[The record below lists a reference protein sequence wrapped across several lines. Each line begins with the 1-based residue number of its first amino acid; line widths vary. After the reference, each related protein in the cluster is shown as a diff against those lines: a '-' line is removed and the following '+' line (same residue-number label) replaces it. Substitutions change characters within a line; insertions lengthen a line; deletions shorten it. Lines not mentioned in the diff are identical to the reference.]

1 MTAPVKNYLST
12 DTGAP
17 TWNGTIGATIAVLD
31 ALLINGFNEKTLSSL
46 TQVDGVATATT
57 ATAHGYRVNQVV
69 EIAGANEAG
78 YNGQFPVLS
87 VSTLSFTFAVDPATA
102 AAATGTV
109 TAKVAPLGWTKA
121 FSGTNKAAYRSND
134 VAATQCLLRVD
145 DSNALYSLVR
155 GYKTMTDID
164 TGADPFPTTAQQANY
179 AWKKS
184 STADA
189 TARKWALF
197 GDDMLFM
204 FALAYSTASGNA
216 PTSANFPPIFGFG
229 DFISYKPG
237 DAFNCLIYAY
247 VSTAPSAIYSDS
259 GFNNTTNIPYCPR
272 AFTQI
277 GTALRLLKLAIYPNS
292 SSGLSSGGL
301 AYPNPEDNGLLI
313 WNRHVLQD
321 GASDVR
327 GIQPGAYHLPQ
338 VAPMADGDVVSDVE
352 GYAGKSFFML
362 GCSSNG
368 TEARMAIDIT
378 GPWR

>member
-17 TWNGTIGATIAVLD
+17 TWNGTIGSTIAVLD
-31 ALLINGFNEKTLSSL
+31 ALLINGFNEKTLASL
-46 TQVDGVATATT
+46 TQADGVATATT

-78 YNGQFPVLS
+78 YNGQFTVLS
-87 VSTLSFTFAVDPATA
+87 VSTLAFTYAVDSGLAAT
-102 AAATGTV
+102 ATGTL

-121 FSGTNKAAYRSND
+121 FSGTNKAAYRSNN
-134 VAATQCLLRVD
+134 VASTQCLLRVD

-164 TGADPFPTTAQQANY
+164 TGADPFPTTLQQANY

-216 PTSANFPPIFGFG
+216 PSSSSWPPLFGFG

-247 VSTAPSAIYSDS
+247 ATTAPTNIYNDA
-259 GFNNTTNIPYCPR
+259 GFNHTANIPYCPR

-277 GTALRLLKLAIYPNS
+277 GSALRLSKLGIYPNV
-292 SSGLSSGGL
+292 SSGLASGGL
-301 AYPNPEDNGLLI
+301 SYPNPEDNGLLI
-313 WNRHVLQD
+313 WSRHVLQD
-321 GASDVR
+321 SSSDVR

-338 VAPMADGDVVSDVE
+338 AVPMTDGDVVSDVE
-352 GYAGKSFFML
+352 GYAGKQFFML
-362 GCSSNG
+362 GCSNAA

>member
-1 MTAPVKNYLST
+1 MTAPVKNFLST

-31 ALLINGFNEKTLSSL
+31 ALLIDGFNSKTLSSL
-46 TQVDGVATATT
+46 TQSGGVATATT

-87 VSTLSFTFAVDPATA
+87 VSALSFTFAVDAGLAAT
-102 AAATGTV
+102 ATGTL

-121 FSGTNKAAYRSND
+121 FSGTNKAAYRSSN
-134 VAATQCLLRVD
+134 VASTQCLLRVD
-145 DSNALYSLVR
+145 DTNALYSLVR

-164 TGADPFPTTAQQANY
+164 TGADPFPTTLQQANY

-216 PTSANFPPIFGFG
+216 PSGSGWPPIFGFG

-237 DAFNCLIYAY
+237 DAFNCLFYAY
-247 VSTAPSAIYSDS
+247 TTTAPTSIYNDPGFNSTA
-259 GFNNTTNIPYCPR
+259 NNPYCPR
-272 AFTQI
+272 AFTQT
-277 GTALRLLKLAIYPNS
+277 GTALRLSKLAIYPNAV
-292 SSGLSSGGL
+292 SGNASGGL

-313 WNRHVLQD
+313 WSRHILQD
-321 GASDVR
+321 GSSDVR

-338 VAPMADGDVVSDVE
+338 AVPMTDGDIVSDVE
-352 GYAGKSFFML
+352 GYPGKKFFML
-362 GCSSNG
+362 GSSGAAN
-368 TEARMAIDIT
+368 EARMAIDIT